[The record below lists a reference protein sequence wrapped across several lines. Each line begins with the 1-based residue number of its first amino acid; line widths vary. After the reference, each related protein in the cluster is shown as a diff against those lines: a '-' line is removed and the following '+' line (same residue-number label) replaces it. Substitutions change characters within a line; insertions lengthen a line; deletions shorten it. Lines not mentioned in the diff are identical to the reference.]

1 MKKFTKLILV
11 LLLCFTF
18 IGCSSSNTPSKIT
31 KKFKEAGY
39 TVNYNKSDLTT
50 VTISESKNGKQN
62 SQFIAYFED
71 DKLES
76 IAYIHIPEDA
86 QNAEDMLIG
95 NIYVAKDSDL
105 EVSKTVK
112 KETDKILDKLN
123 LTTDE
128 LADYTLA
135 IYKEKGKSL
144 NS

>member
-1 MKKFTKLILV
+1 MKNSSKLILII
-11 LLLCFTF
+11 LLCFTF
-18 IGCSSSNTPSKIT
+18 LGCSSSNSTSKIT

-76 IAYIHIPEDA
+76 IAYIHIPENS

-95 NIYVAKDSDL
+95 NIYIAKDSDL
-105 EVSKTVK
+105 EVNKTVK
-112 KETDKILDKLN
+112 KETDKILDKLGI
-123 LTTDE
+123 TTDE
-128 LADYTLA
+128 LADYTLD

-144 NS
+144 SS

>member
-1 MKKFTKLILV
+1 MKNSSKLILII
-11 LLLCFTF
+11 LLCFTF
-18 IGCSSSNTPSKIT
+18 LGCSASKSTSKIT
-31 KKFKEAGY
+31 KQFKEAGY

-76 IAYIHIPEDA
+76 IAYIHIPEDS

-95 NIYVAKDSDL
+95 NIYIAKDSDL
-105 EVSKTVK
+105 EVNKTVK
-112 KETDKILDKLN
+112 KETDKILDKLGI
-123 LTTDE
+123 TTDE
-128 LADYTLA
+128 LADYTLD

-144 NS
+144 SS